1 MKKLKHSI
9 ALLLIAVLFPVCPVF
24 ADSIWERTSTSLFS
38 VNKSFRVGDIV
49 TIIVLEST
57 SAVQKA
63 GTDTNVNDNLSS
75 TLDHTI
81 ASLNIQPSNFVKA
94 TAGNT
99 YRGLGSTTRTSNVTA
114 KIAAVVVKVMPNGNL
129 MISGEHR
136 VEVNDETQTLR
147 ISGMVRPKDVSLQN
161 TVYSYQVAGADVSVK
176 GKGVVGEADSPGVF
190 TRFFNWIL

>member
-38 VNKSFRVGDIV
+38 VNKSFRVGDII
-49 TIIVLEST
+49 TIIVIEST
-57 SAVQKA
+57 SAVHKA
-63 GTDTNVNDNLSS
+63 GTDTNVNDNLST
-75 TLDHTI
+75 TLDHT
-81 ASLNIQPSNFVKA
+81 LTRLEIQPSNYVKA

-114 KIAAVVVKVMPNGNL
+114 KIAAIVVKVMPNGNL

-136 VEVNDETQTLR
+136 VEVNDEIQTLR

-176 GKGVVGEADSPGVF
+176 GKGVVGEADSPGMF